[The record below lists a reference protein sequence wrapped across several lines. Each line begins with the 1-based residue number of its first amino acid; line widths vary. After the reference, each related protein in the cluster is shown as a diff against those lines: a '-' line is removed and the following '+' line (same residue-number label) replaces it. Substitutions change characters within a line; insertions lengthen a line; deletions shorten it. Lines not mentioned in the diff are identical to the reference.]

1 MSENIL
7 EIRNLS
13 KQYPGVRALDDI
25 SVDVRKGV
33 CHCVCGENGAGKS
46 TLIKILAGAETRSAG
61 FISFDGREFAPASIK
76 EAMAAGMS
84 YLFQELNVVE
94 QLRVDQNISL
104 GMEDTRWGIIRREN
118 TNAKVYEILRRIDP
132 SINPKSYVTDLSVAK
147 RQIIEIVKAVATDSN
162 VIIMDEPTA
171 ALSGEEVKRLFGI
184 IDELKKHHVTIIYIS
199 HRLDE
204 VFQIGDFVTVLRDGK
219 VVGTKTVEEI
229 GSRAELIRMMIG
241 RVIVEGY
248 VPSNVDQG
256 TKVLEAERLNN
267 RKLRNVSFALYKGEL
282 LGFYGLIGAG
292 KTEIARA
299 LFGADR
305 SAGRIRVLGKE
316 VRMSAAFR
324 AIRNS
329 VALVP
334 EERRTQGLCTSLML
348 SENIPMMNF
357 QAIATGGITSL
368 RREKS
373 LARSFISRINIACR
387 DENHVVAYLSGGNQ
401 QKVVLSK
408 CLNAECQILLLDE
421 PTRGVDVGAKQE
433 IYAIIR
439 ELARQGKSVI
449 VFSSELP
456 EIMNVCDRIILLY
469 EGSIVGEL
477 KNDGN
482 LDAESIMQTVTGG
495 E

>member
-1 MSENIL
+1 MSDNIL

-25 SVDVRKGV
+25 SIDIKRGV

-46 TLIKILAGAETRSAG
+46 TLIKILAGAEDRSSG
-61 FISFDGREFAPASIK
+61 TISLNGKEFKPASIK
-76 EAMAAGMS
+76 DAMATGLS

-104 GMEDTRWGIIRREN
+104 GMEDTRYGIIRREN
-118 TNAKVYEILRRIDP
+118 TNAKVYEILKRIDP
-132 SINPKSYVTDLSVAK
+132 SIDPRSYVADLSVAK

-162 VIIMDEPTA
+162 IIIMDEPTA
-171 ALSGEEVKRLFGI
+171 ALSSEEVKRLFAI
-184 IDELKKHHVTIIYIS
+184 IGELKKQLVTIIYIS

-204 VFQIGDFVTVLRDGK
+204 VFQIGDYVTVLRDGK
-219 VVGTKTVEEI
+219 VVSTKTVTEV

-241 RVIVEGY
+241 KVIVEGY
-248 VPSNVDQG
+248 VASAVDRA
-256 TKVLEAERLNN
+256 TRVLEVEHLNN
-267 RKLRNVSFALYKGEL
+267 RKLKDVSFALYKGEL

-299 LFGADR
+299 IFGADR
-305 SAGRIRVLGKE
+305 KTGQIKVSGRAA
-316 VRMSAAFR
+316 RMNTSFR
-324 AIRNS
+324 AIKNG

-348 SENIPMMNF
+348 SENVPMMNF
-357 QAIATGGITSL
+357 KTISSGGITST
-368 RREKS
+368 RRQKA
-373 LARSFISRINIACR
+373 LARSFIQRINIACR
-387 DENHVVAYLSGGNQ
+387 DENHVVAFLSGGNQ

-408 CLNAECQILLLDE
+408 CLNAECQVFLLDE

-433 IYAIIR
+433 IYSIIR
-439 ELARQGKSVI
+439 ELSRQGKSVI
-449 VFSSELP
+449 VCSSEPP
-456 EIMNVCDRIILLY
+456 ELMNLCDRIIILY
-469 EGSIVGEL
+469 EGRIVREL
-477 KNDGN
+477 ENDGN
-482 LDAESIMQTVTGG
+482 LDAESIMHTVTSG